1 MMETTVHMPPEDALL
16 RHRIDE
22 LSERMRDAE
31 AEVSSLK
38 ESAYTEL
45 VTVELMKKD
54 ISFIKSGMEEM
65 LVTVKDLTKTPSQRW
80 NGLVTAFISSAVAAA
95 VALLGK

>member
-1 MMETTVHMPPEDALL
+1 MESAVYTQREEGLL

-22 LSERMRDAE
+22 LSVRMRDAE
-31 AEVSSLK
+31 AEVSALR

-65 LVTVKDLTKTPSQRW
+65 LVTVKELTKAPAARW
-80 NGLVTAFISSAVAAA
+80 NGLVTAIVSASAAAA
-95 VALLGK
+95 VSFLNK